1 MEIKKLERFP
11 GLLPDDTV
19 KVKDCGNIIELMWVD
34 KLNRKARIVKV
45 DKEHYYLADDVNKTL
60 YHFEHNKNRL
70 DDKNSIRA
78 SLSKLRDLINT
89 NVSDVTHCRW
99 CTFTYAE
106 NMTDTKRLY
115 LDWQMCVRSLR
126 RIYGKFDYIIAVEP
140 QGRGAWHI
148 HAILIFQHTA
158 PYMENSVVADCWG
171 HGFVTIKRL
180 DDVDNVGA
188 YLTAYLGDMELPEGV
203 EPGLSDKVKSVDYVD
218 DNGTQLTKRYIKG
231 ARLSLYPPGMN
242 IYRASRGI
250 KKPDVSYMPNAWAE
264 KKVSSAKLTFEK
276 TVALL
281 DDSNLVNTI
290 NYRYYNTRRK

>member
-1 MEIKKLERFP
+1 MQIKKLERSP

-60 YHFEHNKNRL
+60 YQFEHNKNRL

-106 NMTDTKRLY
+106 NMTNTKRLY
-115 LDWQMCVRSLR
+115 LDWQNCVRSLR
-126 RIYGKFDYIIAVEP
+126 RIYGKFEYIIAVEP

-148 HAILIFQHTA
+148 HAILIFPFSA
-158 PYMENSVVADCWG
+158 PYMDNSIVADCWG
-171 HGFVTIKRL
+171 QGFVKIKRL

-188 YLTAYLGDMELPEGV
+188 YLTAYLGDMELPEGS
-203 EPGLSDKVKSVDYVD
+203 EPGKYDTVKTVDYVD
-218 DNGTQLTKRYIKG
+218 DNGKQLTKQYIKG

-250 KKPDVSYMPNAWAE
+250 RKPDVSYMPNAWAE

-290 NYRYYNTRRK
+290 NYRYYNTNRK